1 MIKQKVYILYDQDKY
16 VGSFNINEICRIIGS
31 SKKYAYRICGESI
44 CYKGR
49 YTMSKVEKITECVH
63 EGLPAEWERTTAL
76 LREVIG
82 VEKRIRDVWD
92 ETVRPFRRRNNSIWR
107 S

>member
-1 MIKQKVYILYDQDKY
+1 MTKHKEYILYDQDKY
-16 VGSFNINEICRIIGS
+16 IGRYDINGICQMIGT

-49 YTMSKVEKITECVH
+49 YTISQAEDITEH
-63 EGLPAEWERTTAL
+63 TREGLPAEWERTTAL

-82 VEKRIRDVWD
+82 VEKRIQEAWD
-92 ETVRPFRRRNNSIWR
+92 ETVRPFRRQNNSIWR